1 MIQLAD
7 LLTSS
12 SDNEIAA
19 ECLER
24 IRRDEDVRYRDDY
37 LIPLTQVIDIYSVRA
52 RINADRGGKVEG
64 YELLLPALE
73 AAPVLSVRLH
83 SLEFFTHWFVAFT
96 DESSTRLFGIL
107 KSPKQK
113 GAWYVPGEGYDG

>member
-1 MIQLAD
+1 MQLTD

-24 IRRDEDVRYRDDY
+24 IRHNEEVRYRDDC
-37 LIPLTQVIDIYSVRA
+37 LIPLVQVIDIYSARA
-52 RINADRGGKVEG
+52 RINADQGGEVEG
-64 YELLLPALE
+64 YKRLLPALE
-73 AAPVLSVRLH
+73 AAHVRSVRLH
-83 SLEFFTHWFVAFT
+83 SLEFFSHWFVAFT

-113 GAWYVPGEGYDG
+113 EAWYVPGEGYDG